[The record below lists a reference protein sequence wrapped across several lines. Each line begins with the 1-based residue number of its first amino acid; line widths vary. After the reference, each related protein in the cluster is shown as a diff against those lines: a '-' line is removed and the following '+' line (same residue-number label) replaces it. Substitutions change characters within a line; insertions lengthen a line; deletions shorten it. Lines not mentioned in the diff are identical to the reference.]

1 VDCTNLTGSAAN
13 FIEQEGAIA
22 LTAVRG
28 VNVNVLHIACTSKS
42 AVTDR
47 GVLIFDQH
55 NPICDFDLVVSGI
68 GHGLL
73 EEGNALR

>member
-1 VDCTNLTGSAAN
+1 
-13 FIEQEGAIA
+13 
-22 LTAVRG
+22 
-28 VNVNVLHIACTSKS
+28 
-42 AVTDR
+42 
-47 GVLIFDQH
+47 LIFDYN

>member
-1 VDCTNLTGSAAN
+1 VDCTNLPSNAAY

-22 LTAVRG
+22 LTAVHG
-28 VNVNVLHIACTSKS
+28 VDVDVLHIACTSKS
-42 AVTDR
+42 AIADR
-47 GVLIFDQH
+47 GVLIFDYN